1 MVSPVSA
8 MTTAGRSGASA
19 ACAPG
24 YMARTVTSGS
34 SGRGTAVEGIG
45 LDDGRCAAGGL
56 TPRGRSVTMT
66 VVRATAVEVPTR
78 VLVFGMLRPDGTV
91 RSADLYEMASACDLT
106 TEQ

>member
-1 MVSPVSA
+1 
-8 MTTAGRSGASA
+8 
-19 ACAPG
+19 
-24 YMARTVTSGS
+24 MARTVTSGS

-78 VLVFGMLRPDGTV
+78 VLVFGMLAAVMVLTRKLDWTALSLRLATRP
-91 RSADLYEMASACDLT
+91 AASP
-106 TEQ
+106 